1 MRSIVLQLAN
11 YFISQSKAAK
21 KPQFLINSL
30 VNTKSNDVVKQNL
43 KQLYKKYNYKEEMN
57 TLRVRNIYSMILVY
71 ELDGK
76 LNEDMILAGFLSN
89 SLFYE
94 KSDKEEVMRGDK

>member
-1 MRSIVLQLAN
+1 
-11 YFISQSKAAK
+11 
-21 KPQFLINSL
+21 
-30 VNTKSNDVVKQNL
+30 
-43 KQLYKKYNYKEEMN
+43 MN